1 MSASAR
7 RGARLNVWGAKL
19 GIGLI
24 NMTAHWSQAARTRLA
39 TVLSD
44 LLWWLAR
51 PRRHV
56 TLTNLRL
63 CFPDM
68 PEAERRRIGR
78 QTFRDMARAALD
90 HSVLWSADRA
100 ALERYIR
107 VEGEENLRAAEG
119 APVIVVAP
127 HFAGL
132 DAGGVRFATLTRAV
146 SIYSRQKNPVWDEW
160 LLKARQRFNDPVL
173 LPRQGINMREVVRVV
188 RQGLPFY
195 YLPDMDLGPLNS
207 IFVPF
212 FGVEAATIPM
222 VSRLARLTGARVMMA
237 VTEMTDD
244 GYVLHIEAPWQDF
257 PGESV
262 EADTLRMN
270 QELER
275 WVLRLMPQYFWTHKR
290 FKTRPPG
297 EPDFYRPKVDRP

>member
-1 MSASAR
+1 VKLA
-7 RGARLNVWGAKL
+7 ARLNVWGAKL

-24 NMTAHWSQAARTRLA
+24 NLTANWSQAARTRLA
-39 TVLSD
+39 YRLSD
-44 LLWWLAR
+44 LVWWLAW

-68 PEAERRRIGR
+68 PADERKRIGR
-78 QTFRDMARAALD
+78 QAFRNLARAALD
-90 HSVLWSADRA
+90 HSVLWNADRSTI
-100 ALERYIR
+100 ERYIR
-107 VEGEENLRAAEG
+107 VDGEEHLRALAG
-119 APVIVVAP
+119 QPLIMIAP

-132 DAGGVRFATLTRAV
+132 DAGGTRFNTLARGI
-146 SIYSRQKNPVWDEW
+146 SIYSRQKNPVWDAW
-160 LLKARQRFNDPVL
+160 LLKGRQRFNDPVL
-173 LPRQGINMREVVRVV
+173 LPRQGIDMRAVVRAV
-188 RQGLPFY
+188 RDGLPLY
-195 YLPDMDLGPLNS
+195 YLPDMDLGPVNS

-222 VSRLARLTGARVMMA
+222 VSRIARMTGARVVMT

-244 GYVLHIEAPWQDF
+244 GYVFHIEAPWQDF

-270 QELER
+270 HELER
-275 WVLRLMPQYFWTHKR
+275 WVLRLMTQYFWTHKR

-297 EPDFYRPKVDRP
+297 EADFYRAKVDSKA